1 MGYADKTEI
10 RISKLVLRLP
20 TLRVGP
26 QFRDKFKIRISKCS
40 KQILEDKYRDLW
52 VLVILILSIRICFVL
67 RASDF
72 GFSNRL
78 SWSEYGYLFQ
88 PCHSLVNRCGP
99 NNCLPQRNATVI
111 GWDELGRIDFH
122 SRCLQ
127 LIFQVFQ

>member
-1 MGYADKTEI
+1 MGSADKTEI

-72 GFSNRL
+72 EFGFECAPCPLLHALRTTDHGLLTTDNQEVSQGGIRSIN
-78 SWSEYGYLFQ
+78 SFLF
-88 PCHSLVNRCGP
+88 S
-99 NNCLPQRNATVI
+99 
-111 GWDELGRIDFH
+111 
-122 SRCLQ
+122 
-127 LIFQVFQ
+127 